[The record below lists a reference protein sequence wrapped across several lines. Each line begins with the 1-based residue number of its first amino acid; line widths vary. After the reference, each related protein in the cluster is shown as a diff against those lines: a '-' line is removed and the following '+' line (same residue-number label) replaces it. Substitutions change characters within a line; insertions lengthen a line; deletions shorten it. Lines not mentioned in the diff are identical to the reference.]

1 MQLCFINL
9 ISLLVCDIL
18 HLTKAVESLVN
29 SENLLDCNNGILLS
43 QNICLPSG
51 YLEGEVPEKPTIVT
65 TRIEI
70 NNIREVNDKKM
81 RITLDFYQEL
91 LWVDNRIRTN
101 LQADEV
107 SVLNSKMIN
116 RLWKPDLWIKNLF
129 DFKLH
134 GLLEPTSGLL
144 IAMKE
149 YCSNL
154 NCTSNEAK
162 KNLIVTY
169 NMEAQASIYC
179 NFHFVNYPMDTQH
192 CEFVMDGSYPYPNI
206 LELSLELGLFG
217 ETNHHSNT
225 DDFVIEVTFDY
236 KGNRSGIH
244 SSIKLERRI
253 LPFIIRYYLPCFAI
267 VMVSFI
273 GFIISMDSIP
283 ARVALLVT
291 QFLTQTNILIAQQ
304 VYKRCKYSFKHY
316 RH

>member
-1 MQLCFINL
+1 MKPHCMIIVTQLFCGTFYVTL
-9 ISLLVCDIL
+9 ASKDY
-18 HLTKAVESLVN
+18 TREP
-29 SENLLDCNNGILLS
+29 NLLDCENGTLLS
-43 QNICLPSG
+43 QNICIPSS
-51 YLEGEVPEKPTIVT
+51 YLEGEVPEKPTVVT
-65 TRIEI
+65 TRVEI

-91 LWVDNRIRTN
+91 LWVDNRIKTN

-116 RLWKPDLWIKNLF
+116 KLWKPDLWIKNLF

-149 YCSNL
+149 YCRSL
-154 NCTSNEAK
+154 NCTKEEMIR
-162 KNLIVTY
+162 NLIVTY

-179 NFHFVNYPMDTQH
+179 NFFFVNYPMDTQN

-225 DDFVIEVTFDY
+225 DDFVIEITFDY
-236 KGNRSGIH
+236 NQNRSGIY

-304 VYKRCKYSFKHY
+304 VHKIDRCYNAF
-316 RH
+316 

>member
-1 MQLCFINL
+1 MKLFCKNYAVILFLKQIYLGSAIE
-9 ISLLVCDIL
+9 ISI
-18 HLTKAVESLVN
+18 ESERFLN
-29 SENLLDCNNGILLS
+29 CENGTLLS
-43 QNICLPSG
+43 QSVCLPKG
-51 YLEGEVPEKPTIVT
+51 YLDGEVPEKPTVVT

-91 LWVDNRIRTN
+91 LWVDNRIKTN
-101 LQADEV
+101 LLADEV
-107 SVLNSKMIN
+107 AVLNSKMIN

-149 YCSNL
+149 YCGYQ
-154 NCTSNEAK
+154 NCTRKETN
-162 KNLIVTY
+162 KNLIITY

-192 CEFVMDGSYPYPNI
+192 CDFVMDGSYPYPNI

-225 DDFVIEVTFDY
+225 DDFDIDIKFDY
-236 KGNRSGIH
+236 NGNRSGIH
-244 SSIKLERRI
+244 SNIRLERRI

-267 VMVSFI
+267 VMVSMI

-304 VYKRCKYSFKHY
+304 VYI
-316 RH
+316 

>member
-1 MQLCFINL
+1 MVILFVNVIL
-9 ISLLVCDIL
+9 IVVYTSIDLSQ
-18 HLTKAVESLVN
+18 AVENLMKH
-29 SENLLDCNNGILLS
+29 ENTLNCDNGTLLS
-43 QNICLPSG
+43 LNICLPSG
-51 YLEGEVPEKPTIVT
+51 YLEGEVPAKPTMLT

-81 RITLDFYQEL
+81 MITLDFYQEL
-91 LWVDNRIRTN
+91 LWIDNRIRSN
-101 LQADEV
+101 LLPDEV

-116 RLWKPDLWIKNLF
+116 HLWKPDLWIKNLF

-149 YCSNL
+149 YCNIV
-154 NCTSNEAK
+154 NCTSNEAT
-162 KNLIVTY
+162 KNLVVTY

-179 NFHFVNYPMDTQH
+179 NFYFVNYPMDMQH

-217 ETNHHSNT
+217 ETSRHLNT
-225 DDFVIEVTFDY
+225 DDFEIEIVFDFG
-236 KGNRSGIH
+236 GNKSGIH
-244 SSIKLERRI
+244 SNIKLERRV
-253 LPFIIRYYLPCFAI
+253 LPFIIRYYLPSFAV

-273 GFIISMDSIP
+273 GSIISMDSIP

-304 VYKRCKYSFKHY
+304 VRKISNLFLILI
-316 RH
+316 